1 VGNTLFIVWRESVE
15 GILVVG
21 ILYAWLQA
29 NPDGARGLRYLWGG
43 VAAGLALAGLL
54 ALAVMGVYRSLS
66 GDALDYFQL
75 GMMLVAAGLIT
86 QMVFWMRKHGR
97 ALKKELE
104 TGLARAADE
113 ANWMGV
119 AIIAMLAVGR
129 EGAETVIFLYG
140 TGAEQR
146 GLAFAQFLGAAL
158 LGFALALLTFWLLV
172 RGGRFMSWKNFF
184 HISETLLLLLAAGLL
199 VGGVERMIG
208 YDWIPALADPVWDTS
223 FLLDDTTAAGN
234 LIAAI
239 TGYRAHPALT
249 LVLVYAAYWALVLG
263 WIAISRQLSAISK
276 TRAAT
281 PRTKPTES

>member
-21 ILYAWLQA
+21 ILYAWLKA
-29 NPDGARGLRYLWGG
+29 HPEGARGMRYLWGG

-54 ALAVMGVYRSLS
+54 ALAMMGVYSSLS

-75 GMMLVAAGLIT
+75 GMMLAAAGLIT

-104 TGLARAADE
+104 TGLERAADE

-119 AIIAMLAVGR
+119 AVIAMLAVGR
-129 EGAETVIFLYG
+129 ESAETVIFLYG
-140 TGAEQR
+140 TGAEQH
-146 GLAFAQFLGAAL
+146 GMAFAQFLGAAL

-172 RGGRFMSWKNFF
+172 RGGRFLSWKNFF
-184 HISETLLLLLAAGLL
+184 RISETLLLLLAAGLL

-223 FLLDDTTAAGN
+223 FLLDDTTAIGN
-234 LIAAI
+234 LIAAL

-249 LVLVYAAYWALVLG
+249 LVLAYAAYWTLVLG
-263 WIAISRQLSAISK
+263 GLAVSK
-276 TRAAT
+276 TRAAL
-281 PRTKPTES
+281 PLTKPKLNTEN

>member
-21 ILYAWLQA
+21 ILYAWLKA
-29 NPDGARGLRYLWGG
+29 HPEGARGMHYLWGG

-54 ALAVMGVYRSLS
+54 ALAMMGVYSSLS

-104 TGLARAADE
+104 TGMERAADE

-119 AIIAMLAVGR
+119 AVIAMLAVGR
-129 EGAETVIFLYG
+129 ESAETVIFLYG
-140 TGAEQR
+140 NGMGQQ
-146 GLAFAQFLGAAL
+146 GMAFAQFIGAAA
-158 LGFALALLTFWLLV
+158 LGFALALITFWLLV
-172 RGGRFMSWKNFF
+172 KGGHYLSWKGFF
-184 HISETLLLLLAAGLL
+184 SISETLLLLLAAGLL

-208 YDWIPALADPVWDTS
+208 YDWIPALVDPVWDSS
-223 FLLDDTTAAGN
+223 FLLDDNTATGN
-234 LIAAI
+234 LVATL

-249 LVLVYAAYWALVLG
+249 LVLVYAAYWALV
-263 WIAISRQLSAISK
+263 SYQLSAVSYQPNPH
-276 TRAAT
+276 AAK
-281 PRTKPTES
+281 PRQNPS